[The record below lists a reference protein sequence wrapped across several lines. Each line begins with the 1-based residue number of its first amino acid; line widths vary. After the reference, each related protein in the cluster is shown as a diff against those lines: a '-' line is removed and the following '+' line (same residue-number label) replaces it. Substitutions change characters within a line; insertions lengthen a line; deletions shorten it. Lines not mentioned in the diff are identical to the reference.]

1 MPDLWYR
8 HRVIKHKLLP
18 GVRFASDPR
27 VADALTTLKRQ
38 AEVDMA
44 AYLKSHHP
52 GQKLTTPFVHQEADG
67 LRVFVAVTLFG
78 PPEMEKEILQEL
90 AEREEI

>member
-1 MPDLWYR
+1 MDTWYR
-8 HRVIKHKLLP
+8 HRIVKHRSLP

-27 VADALTTLKRQ
+27 VADALATLKRQ
-38 AEVDMA
+38 AKADMA
-44 AYLKSHHP
+44 AYLRSHKP
-52 GQKLTTPFVHQEADG
+52 GQEMVTQFVHQETDG

-90 AEREEI
+90 AEKGEI

>member
-1 MPDLWYR
+1 MPDKWYR
-8 HRVIKHKLLP
+8 YRITNHRLLP

-27 VADALTTLKRQ
+27 VADALTDLKRQ
-38 AEVDMA
+38 AEGDMA
-44 AYLKSHHP
+44 VYLRSHKP
-52 GQKLTTPFVHQEADG
+52 GQKLVTKFVHQEVDG